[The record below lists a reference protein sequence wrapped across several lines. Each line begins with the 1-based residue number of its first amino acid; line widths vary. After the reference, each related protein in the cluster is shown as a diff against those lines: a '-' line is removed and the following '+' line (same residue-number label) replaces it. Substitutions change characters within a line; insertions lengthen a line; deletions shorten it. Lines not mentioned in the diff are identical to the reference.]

1 MEKPQEINREEKT
14 EKVEEELGNKIQKR
28 KWNGKEGKTC
38 QDWFSSDI
46 QKIMEWE
53 EKKREDVEFRQQGL
67 WIRIVNTSTEEPIQ
81 FQETMNREQDKEES
95 VEELEK
101 SVKEGKKGRKKE
113 DEKTE

>member
-1 MEKPQEINREEKT
+1 MEKHQEINREEKM
-14 EKVEEELGNKIQKR
+14 EKEEEELGKKIQK
-28 KWNGKEGKTC
+28 KGENGKEERTC
-38 QDWFSSDI
+38 QDWFSLDI
-46 QKIMEWE
+46 QKIMESE
-53 EKKREDVEFRQQGL
+53 EKKREDVEFQPQGL
-67 WIRIVNTSTEEPIQ
+67 WIRIVNTSTEEHIQ

>member
-14 EKVEEELGNKIQKR
+14 EKGEEELGNKIQKR
-28 KWNGKEGKTC
+28 KWHWKEEKTC
-38 QDWFSSDI
+38 QEWFSSDI
-46 QKIMEWE
+46 QKIMEWG
-53 EKKREDVEFRQQGL
+53 EKKREDVGSRLQEL
-67 WIRIVNTSTEEPIQ
+67 WIRIVNMSTEEPIR